1 MAENK
6 KNRRLLQKLTHKYR
20 LIVYNDNT
28 FEEVWYLRL
37 SRLNLIA
44 ILGLSFFAFIAL
56 LIVIIAFT
64 PVRELIPGYPSG
76 EMRRDMIIN
85 NIKIDSLEH
94 NMSIKEQ
101 YYYNLHAILNDEE
114 PMDIIEKEDTTI
126 RYSDIEF
133 KKSVYDSMLRQQ
145 IEKEEQFNLILSEES
160 NSPIDFSRT
169 HFFVPLKGI
178 VTNTFN
184 IDKNHF
190 GIDIVS
196 SPNKVVSAVLPGTVT
211 LANWTLETGYV
222 IQIQH
227 DNNIISVYK
236 HNSVLLKKAG
246 NYVKAGEAIAI
257 VGNSGELTTGP
268 HLHFELWH
276 NGKPLNPEDY
286 ILF

>member
-1 MAENK
+1 MAEEK
-6 KNRRLLQKLTHKYR
+6 KRKRLLQKLTHKYR

-37 SRLNLIA
+37 SRLNLIVL
-44 ILGLSFFAFIAL
+44 LGISFFTFVTL
-56 LIVIIAFT
+56 LIVLIAFT
-64 PVRELIPGYPSG
+64 PIRELIPGYPSG

-85 NIKIDSLEH
+85 NIKIDSLEYE
-94 NMSIKEQ
+94 MSIREQ
-101 YYYNLHAILNDEE
+101 YYYNLKAIINGEE
-114 PMDIIEKEDTTI
+114 PQDVMNTNDSTI
-126 RYSDIEF
+126 RYNEIEF
-133 KKSVYDSMLRQQ
+133 TKSAYDSILRQQ
-145 IEKEEQFNLILSEES
+145 IEKEEQFNLILTEEI

-178 VTNTFN
+178 VTNPFN
-184 IDKNHF
+184 IEKNHF

-196 SPNKVVSAVLPGTVT
+196 APNKVVSAVLPGTVT

-227 DNNIISVYK
+227 DNNILSVYK

-246 NYVKAGEAIAI
+246 NFVKAGEAIAI